1 MSVSQPGERVPVG
14 GMNGS
19 GMRLPLL
26 CTGDKNGNAFPVSSS
41 SSSSSP
47 DSLQSLSSLD
57 VDMECV
63 MSTQIKMAAVS
74 PAAELPQTEFSESND
89 NSVSVYLDA
98 DEDSWNDNLTL
109 AMSIAGIRE
118 HRNGSQGDLHDNV
131 NSVAS
136 NSGGRR
142 DSSPDSA
149 ATEIPGDEDD
159 EEGFFLSVS
168 SDMVMRRISL
178 IDSERLPSSGVS
190 ILEDSDTASPST
202 TAPIQAPLSAPLPD
216 LCKGLEGRK
225 SPHAGSIT
233 MELQNLQTGASSSP
247 GLPDIESLQVG
258 VDLPEEACTLDFLP
272 MVEAADTEP
281 IVALEVLL
289 SETIVSPDSEGFTV
303 VSQTSTS
310 VQVSKGV
317 DLAVSPFTVP
327 QSPNKGSKG
336 ASPAFRKTKEHPCAT
351 RVKPN
356 AAIAKTA
363 VTTTSKPGR
372 TDVKRFPKPD
382 LKNVKSKVMSR
393 PASTTRTANQ
403 TQGKTAPAN
412 EKKAP
417 DGVKRQRSSLGQ
429 TKVASLKPSPK
440 PRPNQNTEPRVS
452 NQSEKRRKG
461 TLVNGIRST
470 SSSSLGSELAVD
482 GHRWTPGE
490 GLLNGEE
497 GTTGVCTTGVCTTG
511 VCTTGVCTTDD
522 TTEGAGGE
530 TPVEQRRR
538 NGTKVSSK
546 LGPSSV
552 RQLPQVKGRGAGG
565 ASNTGGPSL
574 SPTSPAPVGGS
585 FGSRLPPPAPPTTG
599 KDGQTTGSVSPPRGR
614 PSPTAGIPKPR
625 VTDRPSGLP
634 GPTVVT
640 SNPKPSVNQGLGA
653 ARPSAAAAAVSK
665 LPVKNLPT
673 SLSSSSLGSAAS
685 ESNGSSAAP
694 SKLPGPVVGGCK
706 PDERPSQPTAPV
718 GTQGSIKAPTT
729 TRPLGFRTRA
739 PSLPGRS
746 TATGLKTPAV
756 TSQVAG
762 KQAQNPLQRAGS
774 ARFNRPAAAATVD
787 KNKARGAPLARTLS
801 QTSTTTQVGGPS
813 QPQPPQPDLVPVPAV
828 PLPVQGPVVSASR
841 PARALVEAK
850 PATVAQYRAQCEKKN
865 QSLQQL
871 RRLLD
876 QGNRRIEA
884 LATVV
889 QHLFTERE
897 ETLKLKKGLS
907 LELSTLRDELISS
920 SQCCERLQKEK
931 EEVRV
936 SLEEA
941 VRRVQRDHQ
950 AELTGLEE
958 RLKAFYQAE
967 WDKVHQA
974 YQEEADKCRAL
985 MEQQLEEMRSR
996 QETLRRNSE
1005 ASHAQQMDTL
1015 RLTYDTAVQELRK
1028 TLEQDLEN
1036 LDKTLKETE
1045 ATLTEKIQDLTL
1057 ENEALSEKLRAEE
1070 ERRRILAENNQKD
1083 SHVLYLGQEL
1093 ESLKVVLEIK
1103 TKQLHQQ
1110 DKKLMQMDKL
1120 MESNVKLEERLNK
1133 VQQENEDY
1141 RARMDKHTA
1150 LSKQLSSEQAML
1162 QQTLQKESKVNKRLS
1177 MENEEL
1183 LWKLHNGDLASPRRL
1198 SPSSPFHSPGNS
1210 ASFPTAAAPL
1220 SPSR

>member
-1 MSVSQPGERVPVG
+1 MSVSQPGERVPIG

-19 GMRLPLL
+19 AMKLPLL
-26 CTGDKNGNAFPVSSS
+26 RTGDRNGNAFPVSSS

-63 MSTQIKMAAVS
+63 MSSQIKMGAIS
-74 PAAELPQTEFSESND
+74 PAGELPQTEFSESND
-89 NSVSVYLDA
+89 NSVSVYVDA

-118 HRNGSQGDLHDNV
+118 HSNGSQGDLHDNV
-131 NSVAS
+131 SSVAS

-149 ATEIPGDEDD
+149 ATEIPGDDDDVEDD
-159 EEGFFLSVS
+159 EEGSFLSVS

-178 IDSERLPSSGVS
+178 SDSERLPSSGVS

-202 TAPIQAPLSAPLPD
+202 TAPIQAPHSAPLPD

-225 SPHAGSIT
+225 SPHAGTVT

-247 GLPDIESLQVG
+247 DLPDREALQVG
-258 VDLPEEACTLDFLP
+258 VDLPEEACTLDVLP

-281 IVALEVLL
+281 GVALEVLL
-289 SETIVSPDSEGFTV
+289 SETIVSPGSEGFTV
-303 VSQTSTS
+303 ISQTSTS

-317 DLAVSPFTVP
+317 DLAVSPVTIP

-403 TQGKTAPAN
+403 TQGKTVPAN

-417 DGVKRQRSSLGQ
+417 DGVKRQKSSLGQ
-429 TKVASLKPSPK
+429 TKVASLKPSPR
-440 PRPNQNTEPRVS
+440 PRPNQNAEPRVS

-461 TLVNGIRST
+461 TLGNGIRST

-482 GHRWTPGE
+482 GHQRTTPNGE
-490 GLLNGEE
+490 EE
-497 GTTGVCTTGVCTTG
+497 GTTGRCTTG
-511 VCTTGVCTTDD
+511 D

-530 TPVEQRRR
+530 TPVGQRRS

-552 RQLPQVKGRGAGG
+552 RQLPQVKVRGAVG

-585 FGSRLPPPAPPTTG
+585 SGSRLPPPAPPTTG
-599 KDGQTTGSVSPPRGR
+599 KDGQTTGSVSPPRER
-614 PSPTAGIPKPR
+614 PSQP
-625 VTDRPSGLP
+625 
-634 GPTVVT
+634 
-640 SNPKPSVNQGLGA
+640 
-653 ARPSAAAAAVSK
+653 AV
-665 LPVKNLPT
+665 P
-673 SLSSSSLGSAAS
+673 A
-685 ESNGSSAAP
+685 
-694 SKLPGPVVGGCK
+694 PVVGGCK
-706 PDERPSQPTAPV
+706 PDERPSQPTAP
-718 GTQGSIKAPTT
+718 GGSQGSIKAPTT

-774 ARFNRPAAAATVD
+774 ARFNRPTAAATVD
-787 KNKARGAPLARTLS
+787 KNKARGTPLARTLS

-828 PLPVQGPVVSASR
+828 LLPVQGPVVSASR
-841 PARALVEAK
+841 PARAVVEAK
-850 PATVAQYRAQCEKKN
+850 PATAAQYRAQCEKKN

-871 RRLLD
+871 RRLLE

-936 SLEEA
+936 SLEET

-1005 ASHAQQMDTL
+1005 ASYAQQMDTL
-1015 RLTYDTAVQELRK
+1015 RLTYDTAVQELRE

-1070 ERRRILAENNQKD
+1070 ERRRILAEKNQKD

-1093 ESLKVVLEIK
+1093 DSLKVVLEIK

-1220 SPSR
+1220 SPTR

>member
-1 MSVSQPGERVPVG
+1 MKR
-14 GMNGS
+14 
-19 GMRLPLL
+19 
-26 CTGDKNGNAFPVSSS
+26 K
-41 SSSSSP
+41 
-47 DSLQSLSSLD
+47 
-57 VDMECV
+57 
-63 MSTQIKMAAVS
+63 
-74 PAAELPQTEFSESND
+74 PQTE
-89 NSVSVYLDA
+89 
-98 DEDSWNDNLTL
+98 
-109 AMSIAGIRE
+109 
-118 HRNGSQGDLHDNV
+118 
-131 NSVAS
+131 
-136 NSGGRR
+136 
-142 DSSPDSA
+142 
-149 ATEIPGDEDD
+149 
-159 EEGFFLSVS
+159 
-168 SDMVMRRISL
+168 
-178 IDSERLPSSGVS
+178 
-190 ILEDSDTASPST
+190 
-202 TAPIQAPLSAPLPD
+202 
-216 LCKGLEGRK
+216 
-225 SPHAGSIT
+225 
-233 MELQNLQTGASSSP
+233 
-247 GLPDIESLQVG
+247 
-258 VDLPEEACTLDFLP
+258 
-272 MVEAADTEP
+272 
-281 IVALEVLL
+281 
-289 SETIVSPDSEGFTV
+289 
-303 VSQTSTS
+303 
-310 VQVSKGV
+310 SKG
-317 DLAVSPFTVP
+317 
-327 QSPNKGSKG
+327 KG
-336 ASPAFRKTKEHPCAT
+336 RLC
-351 RVKPN
+351 VKP
-356 AAIAKTA
+356 
-363 VTTTSKPGR
+363 
-372 TDVKRFPKPD
+372 
-382 LKNVKSKVMSR
+382 
-393 PASTTRTANQ
+393 
-403 TQGKTAPAN
+403 
-412 EKKAP
+412 
-417 DGVKRQRSSLGQ
+417 
-429 TKVASLKPSPK
+429 KVASLKQSSK
-440 PRPNQNTEPRVS
+440 PRPNQNAEPRVS
-452 NQSEKRRKG
+452 NQSEKRRKD
-461 TLVNGIRST
+461 TLANGIRST

-482 GHRWTPGE
+482 GHQRTPVE
-490 GLLNGEE
+490 GLPNGEEE
-497 GTTGVCTTGVCTTG
+497 GTTE
-511 VCTTGVCTTDD
+511 D

-530 TPVEQRRR
+530 TPVEQRRS

-574 SPTSPAPVGGS
+574 SPTSPAPEGGS

-614 PSPTAGIPKPR
+614 PSQPAGIPKPR

-640 SNPKPSVNQGLGA
+640 SNPKPSVNQGLGP
-653 ARPSAAAAAVSK
+653 ARPSAAAAASK

-685 ESNGSSAAP
+685 ESNGSPAAS
-694 SKLPGPVVGGCK
+694 SKLPAPVVGGCK
-706 PDERPSQPTAPV
+706 PDERPSQPTAP
-718 GTQGSIKAPTT
+718 GGSQGSIKAPTT

-774 ARFNRPAAAATVD
+774 ARFNRPTAAATVD
-787 KNKARGAPLARTLS
+787 KNKARGTPLARTLS

-828 PLPVQGPVVSASR
+828 LLPVQGPVVSASR

-850 PATVAQYRAQCEKKN
+850 PATAAQYRAQCEKKN

-871 RRLLD
+871 RRLLE

-907 LELSTLRDELISS
+907 LELSNLRDELISS

-936 SLEEA
+936 SLEET

-1005 ASHAQQMDTL
+1005 ASYAQQMDTL

-1028 TLEQDLEN
+1028 TMEQDLEN

-1070 ERRRILAENNQKD
+1070 ERRRILAEKNQKD

-1093 ESLKVVLEIK
+1093 DSLKVVLEIK

-1220 SPSR
+1220 SPTR

>member
-1 MSVSQPGERVPVG
+1 MSVSQPGERVPIG

-19 GMRLPLL
+19 AMKLPLL
-26 CTGDKNGNAFPVSSS
+26 RTGDRNGNAFPVSSS

-63 MSTQIKMAAVS
+63 MSSQIKMGAIS
-74 PAAELPQTEFSESND
+74 PAGELPQTEFSESND
-89 NSVSVYLDA
+89 NSVSVYVDA

-118 HRNGSQGDLHDNV
+118 HSNGSQGDLHDNV
-131 NSVAS
+131 SSVAS

-149 ATEIPGDEDD
+149 ATEIPGDDDDVEDD
-159 EEGFFLSVS
+159 EEGSFLSVS

-178 IDSERLPSSGVS
+178 SDSERLPSSGVS

-202 TAPIQAPLSAPLPD
+202 TAPIQAPHSAPLPD

-225 SPHAGSIT
+225 SPHAGTVT
-233 MELQNLQTGASSSP
+233 MELQNLQTGANSSP
-247 GLPDIESLQVG
+247 DLPDREALQVG
-258 VDLPEEACTLDFLP
+258 VDLPEEACTLDVLP

-281 IVALEVLL
+281 GVALEVLL
-289 SETIVSPDSEGFTV
+289 SETIVSPGSEGFTV
-303 VSQTSTS
+303 ISQTSTS

-317 DLAVSPFTVP
+317 DLAVSPVTIP

-403 TQGKTAPAN
+403 TQGKTVPAN

-417 DGVKRQRSSLGQ
+417 DGVKRQKSSLGQ
-429 TKVASLKPSPK
+429 TKVASLKPSPR
-440 PRPNQNTEPRVS
+440 PRPNQNAEPRVS

-461 TLVNGIRST
+461 TLGNGIRST

-482 GHRWTPGE
+482 GHQRTTPNGE
-490 GLLNGEE
+490 EE
-497 GTTGVCTTGVCTTG
+497 GTTGRCTTG
-511 VCTTGVCTTDD
+511 D

-530 TPVEQRRR
+530 TPVGQRRS

-552 RQLPQVKGRGAGG
+552 RQLPQVKVRGAVG

-585 FGSRLPPPAPPTTG
+585 SGSRLPPPAPPTTG
-599 KDGQTTGSVSPPRGR
+599 KDGQTTGSVSPPRER
-614 PSPTAGIPKPR
+614 PSQPAGIPKPR

-640 SNPKPSVNQGLGA
+640 SNPKPSVNQGSGA
-653 ARPSAAAAAVSK
+653 ARPSAAAAASK

-694 SKLPGPVVGGCK
+694 SKLPAPVVGGCK
-706 PDERPSQPTAPV
+706 PDERPSQPTAP
-718 GTQGSIKAPTT
+718 GGSQGSIKAPTT

-774 ARFNRPAAAATVD
+774 ARFNRPTAAATVD
-787 KNKARGAPLARTLS
+787 KNKARGTPLARTLS

-828 PLPVQGPVVSASR
+828 LLPVQGPVVSASR
-841 PARALVEAK
+841 PARAVVEAK
-850 PATVAQYRAQCEKKN
+850 PATAAQYRAQCEKKN

-871 RRLLD
+871 RRLLE

-907 LELSTLRDELISS
+907 LELSNLRDELISS

-936 SLEEA
+936 SLEET

-1005 ASHAQQMDTL
+1005 ASYAQQMDTL
-1015 RLTYDTAVQELRK
+1015 RLTYDTAVQELRE

-1070 ERRRILAENNQKD
+1070 ERRRILAEKNQKD

-1093 ESLKVVLEIK
+1093 DSLKVVLEIK

-1220 SPSR
+1220 SPTR

>member
-1 MSVSQPGERVPVG
+1 
-14 GMNGS
+14 
-19 GMRLPLL
+19 
-26 CTGDKNGNAFPVSSS
+26 
-41 SSSSSP
+41 
-47 DSLQSLSSLD
+47 
-57 VDMECV
+57 
-63 MSTQIKMAAVS
+63 MAN
-74 PAAELPQTEFSESND
+74 TM
-89 NSVSVYLDA
+89 VSV
-98 DEDSWNDNLTL
+98 
-109 AMSIAGIRE
+109 R
-118 HRNGSQGDLHDNV
+118 
-131 NSVAS
+131 
-136 NSGGRR
+136 
-142 DSSPDSA
+142 SS
-149 ATEIPGDEDD
+149 
-159 EEGFFLSVS
+159 
-168 SDMVMRRISL
+168 
-178 IDSERLPSSGVS
+178 
-190 ILEDSDTASPST
+190 
-202 TAPIQAPLSAPLPD
+202 
-216 LCKGLEGRK
+216 
-225 SPHAGSIT
+225 
-233 MELQNLQTGASSSP
+233 ELG
-247 GLPDIESLQVG
+247 
-258 VDLPEEACTLDFLP
+258 P
-272 MVEAADTEP
+272 MGWD
-281 IVALEVLL
+281 
-289 SETIVSPDSEGFTV
+289 
-303 VSQTSTS
+303 
-310 VQVSKGV
+310 
-317 DLAVSPFTVP
+317 
-327 QSPNKGSKG
+327 
-336 ASPAFRKTKEHPCAT
+336 
-351 RVKPN
+351 
-356 AAIAKTA
+356 A
-363 VTTTSKPGR
+363 VT
-372 TDVKRFPKPD
+372 
-382 LKNVKSKVMSR
+382 
-393 PASTTRTANQ
+393 
-403 TQGKTAPAN
+403 
-412 EKKAP
+412 
-417 DGVKRQRSSLGQ
+417 KRQLFLQ
-429 TKVASLKPSPK
+429 
-440 PRPNQNTEPRVS
+440 
-452 NQSEKRRKG
+452 
-461 TLVNGIRST
+461 
-470 SSSSLGSELAVD
+470 
-482 GHRWTPGE
+482 
-490 GLLNGEE
+490 
-497 GTTGVCTTGVCTTG
+497 
-511 VCTTGVCTTDD
+511 
-522 TTEGAGGE
+522 
-530 TPVEQRRR
+530 
-538 NGTKVSSK
+538 KVSSK

-585 FGSRLPPPAPPTTG
+585 FGSRLPPPAPPSTG

-614 PSPTAGIPKPR
+614 PSQPAGIPKPR

-653 ARPSAAAAAVSK
+653 ARLSAAAAAVSK

-685 ESNGSSAAP
+685 ESNGSTAAP
-694 SKLPGPVVGGCK
+694 SKLPAPVVGGCK
-706 PDERPSQPTAPV
+706 PDERPSQPTAPG

-774 ARFNRPAAAATVD
+774 ARFNRPTAAATVD
-787 KNKARGAPLARTLS
+787 KNKARGTPLARTLS

-813 QPQPPQPDLVPVPAV
+813 QPQPSQPDLVPVSAV
-828 PLPVQGPVVSASR
+828 LLPVQGPVVSASR

-850 PATVAQYRAQCEKKN
+850 PATVAHYRAQCEKKN
-865 QSLQQL
+865 QSLQHF
-871 RRLLD
+871 RRLLE

-907 LELSTLRDELISS
+907 LELSNLRDELISS

-950 AELTGLEE
+950 AELSGLEE

-1005 ASHAQQMDTL
+1005 ASHAQQMDVL
-1015 RLTYDTAVQELRK
+1015 RLTYDTAAQELRK

-1070 ERRRILAENNQKD
+1070 ERRRILAEKNQKD

-1093 ESLKVVLEIK
+1093 DSLKVVLEIK

-1220 SPSR
+1220 SPTR

>member
-1 MSVSQPGERVPVG
+1 MSVSQPRERVPVG

-19 GMRLPLL
+19 GMRLPLR
-26 CTGDKNGNAFPVSSS
+26 TGDQNGNAFPVSSS

-63 MSTQIKMAAVS
+63 MSTQIKMAAIS
-74 PAAELPQTEFSESND
+74 PAGELPQTEFSESND
-89 NSVSVYLDA
+89 NSVSVYVDA

-118 HRNGSQGDLHDNV
+118 HSNGSQGNLHDNV
-131 NSVAS
+131 SSVAS
-136 NSGGRR
+136 KSGGRR

-149 ATEIPGDEDD
+149 ATEIPGDVEDD
-159 EEGFFLSVS
+159 EEGSFLSVS

-178 IDSERLPSSGVS
+178 SDSERLPSSGES

-225 SPHAGSIT
+225 SRHAGTVTI
-233 MELQNLQTGASSSP
+233 ELQNLQTRASSSP
-247 GLPDIESLQVG
+247 GLPDREVLQVG
-258 VDLPEEACTLDFLP
+258 VDLPEEACTLDVLP

-281 IVALEVLL
+281 GVALEVLL

-303 VSQTSTS
+303 ISKTSTS

-317 DLAVSPFTVP
+317 DLAVSPFNVP
-327 QSPNKGSKG
+327 QSPTKGSKG

-351 RVKPN
+351 RVKLN

-372 TDVKRFPKPD
+372 TDIKRFPKPD

-393 PASTTRTANQ
+393 PASANRTANQ
-403 TQGKTAPAN
+403 TQGKNAPAN
-412 EKKAP
+412 EKRAP

-429 TKVASLKPSPK
+429 TKVASLKPGPK
-440 PRPNQNTEPRVS
+440 PRPNQNAEARVS
-452 NQSEKRRKG
+452 NQSEKRRKD
-461 TLVNGIRST
+461 TLANGIRST

-482 GHRWTPGE
+482 GHQRTPGE
-490 GLLNGEE
+490 GLSNGEEE
-497 GTTGVCTTGVCTTG
+497 GTTGGCTTE
-511 VCTTGVCTTDD
+511 D

-530 TPVEQRRR
+530 TPVEQRRS

-574 SPTSPAPVGGS
+574 SPTSSAPVGGS

-599 KDGQTTGSVSPPRGR
+599 KDGQTTGSGSPPRGR
-614 PSPTAGIPKPR
+614 PSQPAGIPKPR

-653 ARPSAAAAAVSK
+653 ARPSVAAVSK

-685 ESNGSSAAP
+685 ESNGSPAAP
-694 SKLPGPVVGGCK
+694 SKLPTPVVGGCK
-706 PDERPSQPTAPV
+706 PDERPSQPTTPG

-746 TATGLKTPAV
+746 TTTGLKTPAV

-774 ARFNRPAAAATVD
+774 ARFNRPTAAATVD

-801 QTSTTTQVGGPS
+801 QTSTTTQVGGPN
-813 QPQPPQPDLVPVPAV
+813 QPQPPQPDLVQVPAV
-828 PLPVQGPVVSASR
+828 PLPVQVSASR

-850 PATVAQYRAQCEKKN
+850 PATAAQYRAQCEKKN

-871 RRLLD
+871 RRLLE

-907 LELSTLRDELISS
+907 LELSNLRDELISS

-958 RLKAFYQAE
+958 RLKVFYQAE

-1005 ASHAQQMDTL
+1005 ACHAQQMDTL
-1015 RLTYDTAVQELRK
+1015 RLTYDTTVQELRK

-1070 ERRRILAENNQKD
+1070 ERRRILAEKNQ
-1083 SHVLYLGQEL
+1083 
-1093 ESLKVVLEIK
+1093 
-1103 TKQLHQQ
+1103 
-1110 DKKLMQMDKL
+1110 
-1120 MESNVKLEERLNK
+1120 VK
-1133 VQQENEDY
+1133 
-1141 RARMDKHTA
+1141 
-1150 LSKQLSSEQAML
+1150 
-1162 QQTLQKESKVNKRLS
+1162 
-1177 MENEEL
+1177 
-1183 LWKLHNGDLASPRRL
+1183 GI
-1198 SPSSPFHSPGNS
+1198 
-1210 ASFPTAAAPL
+1210 
-1220 SPSR
+1220 

>member
-14 GMNGS
+14 GMNSS

-26 CTGDKNGNAFPVSSS
+26 RTGDQNGNAFPVSSSS

-63 MSTQIKMAAVS
+63 MTTQIKMAGVS
-74 PAAELPQTEFSESND
+74 PAEEPPQTEFSESNE
-89 NSVSVYLDA
+89 NSVSVYVDA

-118 HRNGSQGDLHDNV
+118 HSNGIQGDLHDDV
-131 NSVAS
+131 SSVAS

-149 ATEIPGDEDD
+149 ATEIPGDDDDVEDD
-159 EEGFFLSVS
+159 EEGSFLSMS

-178 IDSERLPSSGVS
+178 SDSERLPSSGVS

-225 SPHAGSIT
+225 SPHAGSVT
-233 MELQNLQTGASSSP
+233 MELQNLQTRGRSSP
-247 GLPDIESLQVG
+247 GLPDREAVQVG
-258 VDLPEEACTLDFLP
+258 VDLPEEACPLDVLP
-272 MVEAADTEP
+272 MGEAADTEP
-281 IVALEVLL
+281 GVALEVIL
-289 SETIVSPDSEGFTV
+289 SETIVSPDSQGFTV
-303 VSQTSTS
+303 ISQTSTP

-327 QSPNKGSKG
+327 QSPNEGSQG
-336 ASPAFRKTKEHPCAT
+336 ASPGFRKTKQHPGAT
-351 RVKPN
+351 RVKLN
-356 AAIAKTA
+356 AAIAKTT
-363 VTTTSKPGR
+363 VTTTSKPGK
-372 TDVKRFPKPD
+372 TDIKRFPKPD
-382 LKNVKSKVMSR
+382 LKNVKSKIMSR
-393 PASTTRTANQ
+393 PTSAPRTANQ
-403 TQGKTAPAN
+403 TQGKAAPAN

-429 TKVASLKPSPK
+429 TKVASLKPGTK
-440 PRPNQNTEPRVS
+440 PRPNQNAEPRVS
-452 NQSEKRRKG
+452 NQSEKSRTG
-461 TLVNGIRST
+461 TVANGIRST

-482 GHRWTPGE
+482 GHQRTPGE
-490 GLLNGEE
+490 GVPNGEE
-497 GTTGVCTTGVCTTG
+497 KGTTGGCTRE
-511 VCTTGVCTTDD
+511 D

-530 TPVEQRRR
+530 TPAEQRRS
-538 NGTKVSSK
+538 NGTVSSK
-546 LGPSSV
+546 LGTSSA

-585 FGSRLPPPAPPTTG
+585 LGSRLPPPAPPTTG
-599 KDGQTTGSVSPPRGR
+599 KDGQTTGSGSPPRGR
-614 PSPTAGIPKPR
+614 PSQPAGIPKPR
-625 VTDRPSGLP
+625 VTDRPSGLAA
-634 GPTVVT
+634 PTVVT

-653 ARPSAAAAAVSK
+653 ARPAPTATASK

-673 SLSSSSLGSAAS
+673 SLSSSSLGSAAR
-685 ESNGSSAAP
+685 ESNGSPAAP
-694 SKLPGPVVGGCK
+694 SKVPAPVVGCCK
-706 PDERPSQPTAPV
+706 PEERPSRPTAPGV
-718 GTQGSIKAPTT
+718 TQGSVKAPSN
-729 TRPLGFRTRA
+729 PLGFRTRA

-774 ARFNRPAAAATVD
+774 ARLNRPTAAATVD
-787 KNKARGAPLARTLS
+787 KNKARGAAVGRTPS
-801 QTSTTTQVGGPS
+801 QTSTTTQAGGPN
-813 QPQPPQPDLVPVPAV
+813 QPQPPQPDLVPVPVV
-828 PLPVQGPVVSASR
+828 PLLVQVPVVSASR
-841 PARALVEAK
+841 PARAPVEAK
-850 PATVAQYRAQCEKKN
+850 PATVAQYQDQGEKKN
-865 QSLQQL
+865 RCIQQL
-871 RRLLD
+871 RRLLE

-897 ETLKLKKGLS
+897 EALKLKKGLS
-907 LELSTLRDELISS
+907 LELSNLRDELISS
-920 SQCCERLQKEK
+920 SQCCERLHKEK
-931 EEVRV
+931 EEVQV

-941 VRRVQRDHQ
+941 VRRLQRDHQ

-996 QETLRRNSE
+996 QETLRKNSE

-1015 RLTYDTAVQELRK
+1015 KLTHDTAVQGIHTLELRK

-1070 ERRRILAENNQKD
+1070 ERRRILAEKNLKD

-1093 ESLKVVLEIK
+1093 ESLKVVLEMK

-1150 LSKQLSSEQAML
+1150 LSRQLSSEQAML

-1198 SPSSPFHSPGNS
+1198 SPSSPFHSPRNS
-1210 ASFPTAAAPL
+1210 ASFPTTAAPL
-1220 SPSR
+1220 SPTR

>member
-19 GMRLPLL
+19 AMRLPLL
-26 CTGDKNGNAFPVSSS
+26 RTSDQNGNAFPVSSS

-63 MSTQIKMAAVS
+63 MSTQIKMAVVS

-89 NSVSVYLDA
+89 NSVSVYVDA
-98 DEDSWNDNLTL
+98 NEDSWNDNLTL

-118 HRNGSQGDLHDNV
+118 HSNGSQGDLHDNIS
-131 NSVAS
+131 SVAS

-149 ATEIPGDEDD
+149 ATEIPGDDDDVDD
-159 EEGFFLSVS
+159 EEGSFLSVS

-178 IDSERLPSSGVS
+178 SDSERLPSSGVS

-202 TAPIQAPLSAPLPD
+202 MAPIQASLSAPLPD

-225 SPHAGSIT
+225 SPHAGTVT

-247 GLPDIESLQVG
+247 GLPDREALQVG
-258 VDLPEEACTLDFLP
+258 VDLPKEVCTLDVLP

-281 IVALEVLL
+281 GVALEVLL

-303 VSQTSTS
+303 ISQTSTS

-336 ASPAFRKTKEHPCAT
+336 ANPAFRKTKEHPCAT
-351 RVKPN
+351 RVKLN

-372 TDVKRFPKPD
+372 TDIKRFPKPD

-417 DGVKRQRSSLGQ
+417 DGVKRQRLSLGQ
-429 TKVASLKPSPK
+429 TKVASLKPSSK
-440 PRPNQNTEPRVS
+440 PRPNQNAEPRVS
-452 NQSEKRRKG
+452 NQSEKRRMG
-461 TLVNGIRST
+461 TLANGIRST

-482 GHRWTPGE
+482 GHQRTLTP
-490 GLLNGEE
+490 NGEE
-497 GTTGVCTTGVCTTG
+497 GTTGGCTTE
-511 VCTTGVCTTDD
+511 D
-522 TTEGAGGE
+522 TAGGE
-530 TPVEQRRR
+530 TPVDQRRS

-552 RQLPQVKGRGAGG
+552 RQLPQVKGRGPGG

-614 PSPTAGIPKPR
+614 PSQPAGIPKPR

-653 ARPSAAAAAVSK
+653 ARPSAAAAASK

-694 SKLPGPVVGGCK
+694 SKLPAPVVGGCK
-706 PDERPSQPTAPV
+706 PDERPSQPTAP
-718 GTQGSIKAPTT
+718 GGSQGSIKAPTT

-774 ARFNRPAAAATVD
+774 ARFNRPTAAATVD
-787 KNKARGAPLARTLS
+787 KNKARGTPLARTLS

-813 QPQPPQPDLVPVPAV
+813 QPQPSQPDLVPVPAV
-828 PLPVQGPVVSASR
+828 LLPVQGPVVSASR

-850 PATVAQYRAQCEKKN
+850 PATVAHYRAQCEKKN

-871 RRLLD
+871 RRLLE

-907 LELSTLRDELISS
+907 LELSNLRDELISS

-950 AELTGLEE
+950 AELSGLEE

-1045 ATLTEKIQDLTL
+1045 ATLTERIQDLTL

-1070 ERRRILAENNQKD
+1070 ERRRILAEKNQKD

-1093 ESLKVVLEIK
+1093 DSLKVVLEIK

-1220 SPSR
+1220 SPTR

>member
-1 MSVSQPGERVPVG
+1 MLWSP
-14 GMNGS
+14 
-19 GMRLPLL
+19 RL
-26 CTGDKNGNAFPVSSS
+26 
-41 SSSSSP
+41 
-47 DSLQSLSSLD
+47 SLSNFH
-57 VDMECV
+57 V
-63 MSTQIKMAAVS
+63 K
-74 PAAELPQTEFSESND
+74 
-89 NSVSVYLDA
+89 
-98 DEDSWNDNLTL
+98 LT
-109 AMSIAGIRE
+109 A
-118 HRNGSQGDLHDNV
+118 
-131 NSVAS
+131 
-136 NSGGRR
+136 
-142 DSSPDSA
+142 
-149 ATEIPGDEDD
+149 
-159 EEGFFLSVS
+159 
-168 SDMVMRRISL
+168 
-178 IDSERLPSSGVS
+178 
-190 ILEDSDTASPST
+190 
-202 TAPIQAPLSAPLPD
+202 
-216 LCKGLEGRK
+216 KGLFR
-225 SPHAGSIT
+225 
-233 MELQNLQTGASSSP
+233 NLQ
-247 GLPDIESLQVG
+247 
-258 VDLPEEACTLDFLP
+258 
-272 MVEAADTEP
+272 
-281 IVALEVLL
+281 LL
-289 SETIVSPDSEGFTV
+289 SGCKKTTV
-303 VSQTSTS
+303 VFH
-310 VQVSKGV
+310 
-317 DLAVSPFTVP
+317 A
-327 QSPNKGSKG
+327 
-336 ASPAFRKTKEHPCAT
+336 
-351 RVKPN
+351 
-356 AAIAKTA
+356 
-363 VTTTSKPGR
+363 
-372 TDVKRFPKPD
+372 
-382 LKNVKSKVMSR
+382 
-393 PASTTRTANQ
+393 
-403 TQGKTAPAN
+403 
-412 EKKAP
+412 
-417 DGVKRQRSSLGQ
+417 
-429 TKVASLKPSPK
+429 
-440 PRPNQNTEPRVS
+440 
-452 NQSEKRRKG
+452 
-461 TLVNGIRST
+461 
-470 SSSSLGSELAVD
+470 
-482 GHRWTPGE
+482 
-490 GLLNGEE
+490 
-497 GTTGVCTTGVCTTG
+497 
-511 VCTTGVCTTDD
+511 
-522 TTEGAGGE
+522 
-530 TPVEQRRR
+530 
-538 NGTKVSSK
+538 
-546 LGPSSV
+546 
-552 RQLPQVKGRGAGG
+552 
-565 ASNTGGPSL
+565 
-574 SPTSPAPVGGS
+574 
-585 FGSRLPPPAPPTTG
+585 
-599 KDGQTTGSVSPPRGR
+599 
-614 PSPTAGIPKPR
+614 
-625 VTDRPSGLP
+625 
-634 GPTVVT
+634 
-640 SNPKPSVNQGLGA
+640 
-653 ARPSAAAAAVSK
+653 
-665 LPVKNLPT
+665 
-673 SLSSSSLGSAAS
+673 
-685 ESNGSSAAP
+685 
-694 SKLPGPVVGGCK
+694 
-706 PDERPSQPTAPV
+706 
-718 GTQGSIKAPTT
+718 
-729 TRPLGFRTRA
+729 
-739 PSLPGRS
+739 
-746 TATGLKTPAV
+746 
-756 TSQVAG
+756 
-762 KQAQNPLQRAGS
+762 
-774 ARFNRPAAAATVD
+774 VD

-841 PARALVEAK
+841 PAWALVEAK

-871 RRLLD
+871 RRLLE

-1070 ERRRILAENNQKD
+1070 ERRRILAEKNQKD